1 MTIISTYFDYEH
13 NGSFSR
19 LAKTFE
25 YSVRKQMP
33 KANLILEQQEA
44 PPLNG
49 VQKNRVANHEKLRF
63 WVEQAK
69 KQTGRFIL
77 LDTDTILL
85 KDLED
90 AFTHEN
96 EDENGRPLKDLALC
110 RHKTRFYNIYSP
122 PDENGKQTLIQELY
136 IAPFN
141 GGAIYCNPTEETFSL
156 LDAWLAADE
165 KLLNDPELH
174 QRYIPKYNGMNQ
186 SALGYVIENPTEMG
200 IKDVDIA
207 LLPAELFNVSSLVEW
222 GHFTGEDEYLL
233 HIKAA
238 LRKVVSGK
246 TIQGVPNEIVD
257 GFVRCGKAFL
267 ELENEMMNE
276 GAQTI

>member
-13 NGSFSR
+13 DGAFSR

-25 YSVRKQMP
+25 YSVRKHMP
-33 KANLILEQQEA
+33 AANLILERQEA

-49 VQKNRVANHEKLRF
+49 VQKNRVANHEKLRW

-85 KDLED
+85 GDLND
-90 AFTHEN
+90 AFTYET
-96 EDENGRPLKDLALC
+96 EEGRPLKDLALC

-122 PDENGKQTLIQELY
+122 PDENGKQTLMQELY

-141 GGAIYCNPTEETFSL
+141 GGAVYCNPTEQTFSL

-165 KLLNDPELH
+165 KLLKDPELH
-174 QRYIPKYNGMNQ
+174 SRYIPKYNGMNQ
-186 SALGYVIENPTEMG
+186 SSLGYVIENPTEMG

-222 GHFTGEDEYLL
+222 GHFKGDEEYLL

-238 LRKVVSGK
+238 LRKAISGK

-257 GFVRCGKAFL
+257 GFVSCGRTFL
-267 ELENEMMNE
+267 SLENAMMNE
-276 GAQTI
+276 GAQTL